1 VIKKKIREPDTI
13 VVPVQKDGFDRI
25 ILGENAWWAVRISA
39 GMLPKIKHIAV
50 YQRSP
55 MWRQSHKSN
64 LMGGGRKFKLV
75 FSEPAKPV
83 SPIPF
88 ADAPSGSMQRETPIY
103 KIQNAKKLADLF
115 EEGT

>member
-39 GMLPKIKHIAV
+39 GMLPKIKHIAI

-64 LMGGGRKFKLV
+64 LMGVAENLNWSFPSLQNRFLQ
-75 FSEPAKPV
+75 FP
-83 SPIPF
+83 SPTRRQVLCRDP
-88 ADAPSGSMQRETPIY
+88 D
-103 KIQNAKKLADLF
+103 IQNS
-115 EEGT
+115 ER